1 MIAAIVIAV
10 ILAIVGA
17 GIISLFY
24 NHHKTVKQK
33 SVDKER
39 AHHFALGGTQKAV
52 YEVQKS
58 GFPDTSALTAA
69 NPIDIPNAGGET

>member
-1 MIAAIVIAV
+1 LIAAIVIAV